1 MPTASRLRFLVLAL
15 AFTLPLAGCGDKS
28 PESLIEA
35 AKLAL
40 QKSDNKAAII
50 ELKSALQQSPDN
62 AEARLLLGQAL
73 QTTGDWPGSEKELR
87 KAIELGGQSELALP
101 LLAKTLINQ
110 GKYKDVTELEIPAA
124 ILTSSSIASVQ
135 AEKANAFLGLN
146 NPMAA
151 LSAINEGDKTLAAVG
166 GNGFSNDLQLAKAR
180 LALVNN
186 QPAQA
191 NVLLDSVLQR
201 DAKSVD
207 ALYLKARLLLGTGKT
222 AAALAEY
229 QKLIS
234 AKPDEI
240 QAHLA
245 IAEINL
251 RGNDLVA
258 AEKAL
263 QAAEKVDAKN
273 PMVRYVRGIF
283 ELGRGNLEKAD
294 SALLDVLRISPDHL
308 PSQMAYA
315 MVTYGLGRYEQ
326 SSKAAGKVFAANPVN
341 LEAAKVLAGSQL
353 MLGDIQGALKTLQP
367 LLSKHAED
375 AQMLALAGQI
385 YLQAKDY
392 NKAQAYLDKAA
403 SLDPES
409 ASIKTQQAA
418 SQLAA
423 GNSNAALANLESA
436 TRLSNKPGLADIS
449 LVMLHIQNK
458 QYDQALQAIAKLEK
472 KTTNNP
478 VIHNLRAGALLGKQ
492 DRAGARKELEAALKL
507 QPSFF
512 SAAINLA
519 RMDMQD
525 GKPEV
530 ARKRFEA
537 ILATDQNNVQAMLAL
552 ADLAAAEKREND
564 AVAWLEKAVKADPKA
579 LPAYK
584 ALILFYL
591 NTKEN
596 AKALAQAKLATDAN
610 PDSLAALN
618 MLGGTQLAT
627 GKKDAAIDT
636 YTRLSHQAPQS
647 PEAYRLLAIAQAA
660 DKQIGAARDSLK
672 TALKL
677 KLDFLPAQE
686 SLMRLELAD
695 NKPDAALAIARQIQ
709 SQLPKSPLGFDLEAD
724 IRLLQKHYPQA
735 IKSYQEALTKGAGT
749 AGLIKLHRALR
760 VAGDDKAADRQL
772 ADWIKQHP
780 KDLAARNYAAEFYML
795 SKRNR
800 EAIALYEQL
809 LKAKP
814 DTVIALNNLAS
825 LYQRE
830 KDSRA
835 LATAEQALKLAPDQ
849 PSVQNTL
856 GWILVEQG
864 QLPRGLDLLGK
875 AATKSPKEGVL
886 RYHYGVALARS
897 GKKVEAKKEL
907 EAAIASGQKFPEL
920 EDAKVLLK
928 NL

>member
-1 MPTASRLRFLVLAL
+1 MTSYARLRPLVLAL
-15 AFTLPLAGCGDKS
+15 LFTLPLAGCGEES
-28 PESLIEA
+28 PESRIEA

-40 QKSDNKAAII
+40 KNSDNKAAII
-50 ELKSALQQSPDN
+50 ELKSALQKVPDN
-62 AEARLLLGQAL
+62 AEARLLLGQTL
-73 QTTGDWPGSEKELR
+73 QTTGDWQGSEKELR

-101 LLAKTLINQ
+101 LLAKTLIKQ
-110 GKYKDVTELEIPAA
+110 GKYKDVTELDIPVA
-124 ILTSSSIASVQ
+124 ILTSSSIAYVQ

-146 NPMAA
+146 NPAA
-151 LSAINEGDKTLAAVG
+151 ASNAINEGDKSIAAVG
-166 GNGFSNDLQLAKAR
+166 GNSFSNDLQLAKAR
-180 LALVNN
+180 LALVNE

-191 NVLLDSVLQR
+191 VALLNSVLQR
-201 DAKSVD
+201 DGKSVD
-207 ALYLKARLLLGTGKT
+207 ALYLKARVLLGTGKT
-222 AAALAEY
+222 AEALAEY
-229 QKLIS
+229 QQLIS
-234 AKPDEI
+234 SKPDEI

-245 IAEINL
+245 IAEIKL

-263 QAAEKVDAKN
+263 QAAEKVDANN

-283 ELGRGNLEKAD
+283 ELGRSNLEKAD
-294 SALLDVLRISPDHL
+294 SALLDVLRIAPDHL
-308 PSQMAYA
+308 PSQMAFA
-315 MVTYGLGRYEQ
+315 MVSYGLGHYVQ
-326 SSKAAGKVFAANPVN
+326 SSKAAGKVLAALPDN
-341 LEAAKVLAGSQL
+341 LEAAKVLVGSQL
-353 MLGDIQGALKTLQP
+353 MLGDIQGALKTIQL

-375 AQMLALAGQI
+375 AQMLTLAGQV

-403 SLDPES
+403 TLDPES
-409 ASIKTQQAA
+409 ARIKTQQAA

-423 GNSNAALANLESA
+423 GNSNAALANLETA
-436 TRLSNKPGLADIS
+436 TRLSNKPGLADIP
-449 LVMLHIQNK
+449 LVMLHIHNK
-458 QYDQALQAIAKLEK
+458 QYDQALQAITQLDKKLPI
-472 KTTNNP
+472 NP
-478 VIHNLRAGALLGKQ
+478 LTHNLRAGALLGKQ
-492 DRAGARKELEAALKL
+492 DRVGARKALEEALKL

-525 GKPEV
+525 GKPEA
-530 ARKRFEA
+530 ARKRFEG
-537 ILATDQNNVQAMLAL
+537 ILASDQNNVQAMLAL
-552 ADLAAAEKREND
+552 ADLAAAGKREID
-564 AVAWLEKAVKADPKA
+564 AVAWLEKAVKADPKY
-579 LPAYK
+579 LPAYN
-584 ALILFYL
+584 ALALHYL
-591 NTKEN
+591 GAKEN
-596 AKALAQAKLATDAN
+596 AKALALASQATNAN
-610 PDSLAALN
+610 PDSLVALN
-618 MLGGTQLAT
+618 LLGATQLAT

-636 YTRLSHQAPQS
+636 YTRLTHQAPQS
-647 PEAYRLLAIAQAA
+647 PEAYRLLAIAQTA

-686 SLMRLELAD
+686 SLIRLELAD

-724 IRLLQKHYPQA
+724 IRLLQKNYPQA

-749 AGLIKLHRALR
+749 AGLIKLHRAFQ
-760 VAGDDKAADRQL
+760 VAGDGKAADRQL

-814 DTVIALNNLAS
+814 NTIIALNNLAS

-830 KDSRA
+830 KDNRA
-835 LATAEQALKLAPDQ
+835 LATAEQALKIAPDQ
-849 PSVQNTL
+849 PAVQNTL

-907 EAAIASGQKFPEL
+907 EAAIASGQKFLEL